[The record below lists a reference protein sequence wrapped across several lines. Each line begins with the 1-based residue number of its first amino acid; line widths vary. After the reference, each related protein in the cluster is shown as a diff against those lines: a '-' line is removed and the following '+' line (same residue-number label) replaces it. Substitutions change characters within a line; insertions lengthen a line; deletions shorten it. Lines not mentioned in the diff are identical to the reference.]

1 VLQLQAEHLHLP
13 TNGKVPAVWVVH
25 TPMLLEDLALQLQH
39 IQLQLL
45 HQQRIT
51 MFWYRQV
58 EVAAELQLRILLLLL

>member
-13 TNGKVPAVWVVH
+13 TNGKVPAVWVVR